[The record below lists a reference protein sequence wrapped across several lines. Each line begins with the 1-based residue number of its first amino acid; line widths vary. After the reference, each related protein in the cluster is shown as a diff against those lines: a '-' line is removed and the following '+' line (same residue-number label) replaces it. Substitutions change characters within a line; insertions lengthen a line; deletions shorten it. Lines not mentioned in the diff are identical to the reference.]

1 MQGNIS
7 KIKYLSVADKI
18 YEVTSIDWQH
28 LYLEARETDLNV
40 GDVPESELWD
50 ISDFD
55 NEFSIRLI
63 NNYGDSGGR
72 MGEIIAFGEL
82 VERRKGEKGEEYAK

>member
-7 KIKYLSVADKI
+7 KIKYLLVVDKI

-40 GDVPESELWD
+40 GDVEASELWD

-55 NEFSIRLI
+55 NEFTIRLI
-63 NNYGDSGGR
+63 NNYGDSGERRGSER
-72 MGEIIAFGEL
+72 GEIIDFAEL
-82 VERRKGEKGEEYAK
+82 VERHKGRLRG

>member
-1 MQGNIS
+1 MSENIS
-7 KIKYLSVADKI
+7 KIKFLSVVDKI

-28 LYLEARETDLNV
+28 LYLEAKETELTV

-63 NNYGDSGGR
+63 NNYGDYASGR
-72 MGEIIAFGEL
+72 GEIIDFGEW
-82 VERRKGEKGEEYAK
+82 VRRHKGRLRG